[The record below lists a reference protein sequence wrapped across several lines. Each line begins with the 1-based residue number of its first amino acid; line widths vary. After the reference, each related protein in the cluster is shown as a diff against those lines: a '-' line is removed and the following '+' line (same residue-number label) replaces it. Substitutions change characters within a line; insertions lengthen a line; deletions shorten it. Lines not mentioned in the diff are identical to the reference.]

1 MFDEAESG
9 LSPTFTSSFWH
20 SFPNFSFNKKL
31 ETFAL
36 KIEKE
41 SPSVNRSNHDGYHSP
56 YLEIGPLIKRFYDV
70 IRPEVHAYADRLHV
84 MAPYSIYFGKPWI
97 NINRKGASNV
107 PHTHAASFLA
117 ATYYIK
123 TPPLCG
129 DLCFYNPRSPILFSL
144 KWSRYT
150 NENSSIWK
158 VGPKVGKL
166 IIFPSDLLHGVE
178 PNQSDEPR
186 ISLSFN
192 ININQ
197 KGRSETSSYETNQ

>member
-1 MFDEAESG
+1 MKDFI
-9 LSPTFTSSFWH
+9 FTSSFGYTSH
-20 SFPNFSFNKKL
+20 QFSFNKEL
-31 ETFAL
+31 ESFAL
-36 KIEKE
+36 KTEKE
-41 SPSVNRSNHDGYHSP
+41 SPSVNRSNHNGYHSP
-56 YLEIGPLIKRFYDV
+56 YLDIDSLIKKFYNA
-70 IRPEVHAYADRLHV
+70 IKPSVHAYIDALQV
-84 MAPYSIYFGKPWI
+84 EAPYHFYFDKPWI

-107 PHTHAASFLA
+107 PHNHPGSFLA

-129 DLCFYNPRSPILFSL
+129 DLCFYNPRSPILFAL
-144 KWSRYT
+144 KYSQYS

-158 VGPKVGKL
+158 VSPKVGRL

-192 ININQ
+192 MSIDQ
-197 KGRSETSSYETNQ
+197 KGRS

>member
-1 MFDEAESG
+1 MS
-9 LSPTFTSSFWH
+9 SSSSIFTSSFWH
-20 SFPNFSFNKKL
+20 VLPKFSFSKEL

-36 KIEKE
+36 EIEKE
-41 SPSVNRSNHDGYHSP
+41 FSSINRSNQHGYHSP
-56 YLEIGPLIKRFYDV
+56 DLEIGPLIKKFYSGV
-70 IRPEVHAYADRLHV
+70 RPEVHAYTDSLQV
-84 MAPYSIYFGKPWI
+84 VAPYDIYFDKPWI

-107 PHTHAASFLA
+107 PHTHPGSFLA

-129 DLCFYNPRSPILFSL
+129 DLCFYNPRSPILFAL
-144 KWSRYT
+144 KWSQYT

-192 ININQ
+192 MNINQ
-197 KGRSETSSYETNQ
+197 KGRSGTSSYETN